1 MSEQSKNSNRLAP
14 VKRETGANP
23 VRTRHRDREQEPQ
36 NHWETGKMA
45 DAMILSRETCLNAV
59 QKRKICKIDRDID
72 FADLFVCGSFSDN
85 GSERSLSFCMHFII
99 FLMTAGKIM
108 VGSKSFLA
116 ALYLI

>member
-1 MSEQSKNSNRLAP
+1 M
-14 VKRETGANP
+14 
-23 VRTRHRDREQEPQ
+23 

-45 DAMILSRETCLNAV
+45 DARIYKPGDLPERCTETRSFRPRV
-59 QKRKICKIDRDID
+59 KRLYVWICKIDRGID
-72 FADLFVCGSFSDN
+72 FADLFVYGSFSDN

>member
-23 VRTRHRDREQEPQ
+23 VRTRHRD
-36 NHWETGKMA
+36 
-45 DAMILSRETCLNAV
+45 
-59 QKRKICKIDRDID
+59 CKIDRDID